1 MTNRPLV
8 EVTGNAKRWS
18 PSWWC
23 TSFTLRLLGAIPVRI
38 TVKQGLGSESL
49 DAIIIRGGNDIGPE
63 QYGGELAAR
72 VKLDPD
78 RDQLEIN
85 RIKQAL
91 DDDIPLLG
99 ICRGAQLINVVM
111 GRSLHRAIRSR
122 RVHTRNRPSLLPTK
136 RVPLDSTS
144 VLARIFG
151 RTRVKV
157 NSLHHQAIREPD
169 NGLRVVGRDRDDI
182 VQAIESDAGIS
193 IIGVQWHP
201 EYLFYLPT
209 QLALLRSLFS
219 RADR

>member
-1 MTNRPLV
+1 MSNRPLV
-8 EVTGNAKRWS
+8 EVTGNARRWA
-18 PSWWC
+18 PSGWR
-23 TSFTLRLLGAIPVRI
+23 TSFALRILGAIPRRI
-38 TVKQGLGSESL
+38 SVKHSFGGESL
-49 DAIIIRGGNDIGPE
+49 DAIIVGSGNDIGPE

-91 DDDIPLLG
+91 DDDTPLLG

-111 GRSLHRAIRSR
+111 GGSLHRAIRSR
-122 RVHTRNRPSLLPTK
+122 RVHMPNLPSLLAAA
-136 RVPLDSTS
+136 RVALDSPS

-151 RTRVKV
+151 RTRVQV
-157 NSLHHQAIREPD
+157 NTFHHQAIREPR
-169 NGLRVVGRDRDDI
+169 NGLRVLGRDRDDI

-193 IIGVQWHP
+193 IIGLQWHP

-209 QLALLRSLFS
+209 QLALFRWLLF